1 MAVAKS
7 DYEEY
12 LLHVIL
18 DNYVKKNNLAF
29 LQNENCL
36 KNLVVTEHVEKL
48 FKS

>member
-29 LQNENCL
+29 FT
-36 KNLVVTEHVEKL
+36 KRKL
-48 FKS
+48 CKKSCCNGTCGKII